1 MSQNRKR
8 VFSAERSTKAARND
22 SATMADVLDGL
33 TSLEDRLHQKISD
46 QFRHLS
52 EKLDVAVEDK
62 AETSVDEIMA
72 EIHAMNDHIA
82 TTKNEIAALKPVD
95 EANTSISLATGELAE
110 VVKATEDAA
119 NTILENT
126 EKIDFIASTIR
137 NSISENDPDGIEPH
151 VDQLEYIGMELLT
164 ACSFQ
169 DITGQRIN
177 KVVNSLNYIEE
188 RLQKMIEIWRIEHG
202 TGDAHDMTF
211 AKDDE
216 RIDKDLLHGPQT
228 QDTGMAQDDIDA
240 LFD

>member
-1 MSQNRKR
+1 MSFNQKR
-8 VFSAERSTKAARND
+8 VFSAERSTKAAREDN
-22 SATMADVLDGL
+22 ATLGDVLDSL
-33 TSLEDRLHQKISD
+33 SSLENSIHNKISD
-46 QFRHLS
+46 QFKYLS

-62 AETSVDEIMA
+62 TTTSVDEIMA

-82 TTKNEIAALKPVD
+82 TTKSEIAALKPVD
-95 EANTSISLATGELAE
+95 EANTSISVATGELAE

-126 EKIDFIASTIR
+126 EKIDFICSQIR
-137 NSISENDPDGIEPH
+137 NSIPENDPDNIEPQ
-151 VDQLEYIGMELLT
+151 VDQLEFIGMELLT

-188 RLQKMIEIWRIEHG
+188 RLQKMIDIWRIEHG

-211 AKDDE
+211 AKDDD
-216 RIDKDLLHGPQT
+216 RSDKGLLHGPQNENA
-228 QDTGMAQDDIDA
+228 GMGQDDIDA